1 MSITNLTL
9 LNGPT
14 ISVTGGTTQT
24 FSPDG
29 SDVKRG
35 VQVAD
40 TAEADIRTRDLVVFK
55 NTSGSLQ
62 SDGSWSKDRRSA
74 KFVSPELLPDGKQDF
89 PFFEITLV
97 KSPLHGSAKLAAMK
111 EKAIQLISDS
121 DLSGFWLTGSL
132 G

>member
-1 MSITNLTL
+1 MSINNLTL

-14 ISVTGGTTQT
+14 ISVTGGTVQN

-40 TAEADIRTRDLVVFK
+40 VAEADIRTRDLVVFK

-62 SDGSWSKDRRSA
+62 TDGTWSKDRRSA
-74 KFVSPELLPDGKQDF
+74 KFVSPDLLPDGKQDF
-89 PFFEITLV
+89 PFFEVTLV
-97 KSPLHGSAKLAAMK
+97 KSPLHDAAKLTAMK
-111 EKAIQLISDS
+111 EKAAQLITDA
-121 DLSGFWLTGSL
+121 DLSSFWLTGSL